1 MSYLFLAL
9 LGILLLLALVSFGLG
24 QSRWSVA
31 SVAASF
37 LIVLALGGYL
47 FLAARLLS
55 FEWKWVES
63 VRGKQTRL
71 HEVVDAV
78 RPSTDG
84 RLEPIPGRQSL
95 AALEAERDRWLRALG
110 RIDTWRGRRWERA
123 SFEPPA
129 KDGETG
135 TLTLPPARG
144 EPVPEDASA
153 PAADPPVA
161 ASGTPLDPGMT
172 LYLFDDTPVSEGGRY
187 IGSFVVDEVTAAAD
201 GGQTVTVRQTAARDP
216 YDSRVWERSY
226 DNVSVFDQ
234 LPTDRWT
241 AFTSTPTGDAA
252 AAPEGVAP
260 QPRKRSLE
268 NLEAEALV
276 QEQYRDELG
285 RHALT
290 AADVAEAIPESQWTE
305 VRDRLAAGMVL
316 PGEYWAVARFGDAV
330 DRDTFLGVEGPS
342 DQLAVEMELGTAF
355 ELLDDGK
362 VTIEK
367 VFYRRPLRDAETI
380 VHGSVMPGGDGA
392 GTDILADGLAGLMRS
407 LRRDI
412 AALDESNRQLDVA
425 QEKAEAER
433 SLLSTQAR
441 ELRADLDTWEVD
453 VGAAE
458 RTAAAFEAA
467 VETATRRLA
476 DTERAVVEL
485 GRLLNSDVGRAVEEI
500 DQIAPPP
507 GRAAGRAA
515 TAF

>member
-9 LGILLLLALVSFGLG
+9 LGILLLLALVAFGLG

-55 FEWKWVES
+55 FEWKWVQS
-63 VRGKQTRL
+63 VRSKQTRL
-71 HEVVDAV
+71 HEIVDAAK
-78 RPSTDG
+78 PSSSG

-95 AALEAERDRWLRALG
+95 AALEAERDRWQRALG

-129 KDGETG
+129 TDADTG
-135 TLTLPPARG
+135 TLTLPPPPRD
-144 EPVPEDASA
+144 PVPEGEPP
-153 PAADPPVA
+153 PAADTPVA

-172 LYLFDDTPVSEGGRY
+172 LYLFDDTPVAEGGRY
-187 IGSFVVDEVTAAAD
+187 LGSFIVDEVTPAAD
-201 GGQTVTVRQTAARDP
+201 GGQTVTLRQTAARDP
-216 YDSRVWERSY
+216 YDAEVWDDDY

-241 AFTSTPTGDAA
+241 AFTSTPTGEAA
-252 AAPEGVAP
+252 AASEGVAP

-268 NLEAEALV
+268 ELEADALL
-276 QEQYRDELG
+276 QQTYRDELG

-290 AADVAEAIPESQWTE
+290 AADVAEAIPESEW
-305 VRDRLAAGMVL
+305 DRLQTGLEAGSIL
-316 PGEYWAVARFGDAV
+316 PGEYWAVARFAEAV
-330 DRDTFLGVEGPS
+330 DRNAFLGVEGPG
-342 DQLAVEMELGTAF
+342 DVLAVEMELGAAF
-355 ELLDDGK
+355 DLVADGK

-392 GTDILADGLAGLMRS
+392 GADILADGLAGLMRS

-412 AALDESNRQLDVA
+412 AALEESNRQLDVA
-425 QEKAEAER
+425 QEKAEAEQT
-433 SLLSTQAR
+433 LLATQR
-441 ELRADLDTWEVD
+441 DELRADLGTWAKD
-453 VGAAE
+453 VEAAE

-467 VETATRRLA
+467 VQAAARRLA

-485 GRLLNSDVGRAVEEI
+485 GRLLNADVGRAVEEI
-500 DQIAPPP
+500 DQFAPPP

>member
-1 MSYLFLAL
+1 MSYIFLAL
-9 LGILLLLALVSFGLG
+9 LGILLLLALLAFGLG
-24 QSRWSVA
+24 QARWSVA
-31 SVAASF
+31 SVVASF

-55 FEWKWVES
+55 FEWKWVQS
-63 VRGKQTRL
+63 VRAKQTRL
-71 HEVVDAV
+71 HEVVEAV
-78 RPSTDG
+78 RPSAGG

-95 AALEAERDRWLRALG
+95 AALEAERDRWQRALG

-129 KDGETG
+129 TDAETG
-135 TLTLPPARG
+135 TLTLPPPPRP
-144 EPVPEDASA
+144 PVPEGEPA

-172 LYLFDDTPVSEGGRY
+172 LYLFDDTPVSEGGQY
-187 IGSFVVDEVTAAAD
+187 LGSFIVDEVTSAAD

-216 YDSRVWERSY
+216 YDAKVWDQDY

-252 AAPEGVAP
+252 VAPTGVAP

-268 NLEAEALV
+268 DLEADALL
-276 QEQYRDELG
+276 QEQYREEVG

-290 AADVAEAIPESQWTE
+290 AADVAEVIPEADWDQLKSKLE
-305 VRDRLAAGMVL
+305 AGSVL
-316 PGEYWAVARFGDAV
+316 PGEYWGVARFADAV
-330 DRDTFLGVEGPS
+330 DRDAFLGVEGPS
-342 DQLAVEMELGTAF
+342 DTLAVEMELGTAF
-355 ELLDDGK
+355 DLVSDGK

-392 GTDILADGLAGLMRS
+392 GADILADGLAGLMRS

-425 QEKAEAER
+425 QEKANAER
-433 SLLSTQAR
+433 TLLSTQTD
-441 ELRADLDTWEVD
+441 ELEADLKNWNRD
-453 VGAAE
+453 VAAAE
-458 RTAAAFEAA
+458 QTAAAFQAA
-467 VETATRRLA
+467 VQTAARRLA
-476 DTERAVVEL
+476 DTEQAVVEL
-485 GRLLNSDVGRAVEEI
+485 GRLLNADVGRSVEEI